1 VTAAECAEFTRGRQN
16 ASQAAYIQ
24 LELCIY
30 LNKIKMNKTEIKT
43 TENLSKSKLS
53 FLIQTKLKGCRELF
67 QCSIVDC
74 LNWHPNSP
82 IITRVDPRFSYNYAF
97 SKQKCK
103 RKRGKSVRPVM

>member
-1 VTAAECAEFTRGRQN
+1 MTAAECAEFTRGRQN

-53 FLIQTKLKGCRELF
+53 FLMQTKLKGCRELF
-67 QCSIVDC
+67 QGSIVDC

-97 SKQKCK
+97 QNKNVKEKEEKAC
-103 RKRGKSVRPVM
+103 VR